1 MRVIIAV
8 DYAGAALRLRHP
20 SVACKALRGCSGRR
34 GRAVGAL
41 ADLSVFSLYQVK
53 AMTNG
58 EGGVITTERFE
69 AAYQMR
75 SFRNHG
81 ITSDHFERAQQGSW
95 LYEMVDLYNYRLNG
109 FQCVLGTQPCYRER
123 FGPGPGLCAN
133 AEAAYEK
140 ILSRHIFPGMD
151 DEDVDD
157 AIEALW
163 KIIGAYAIGRR
174 TAAFAAAR

>member
-1 MRVIIAV
+1 
-8 DYAGAALRLRHP
+8 
-20 SVACKALRGCSGRR
+20 
-34 GRAVGAL
+34 VGAL
-41 ADLSVFSLYQVK
+41 ADLSVFSLYPVK

-81 ITSDHFERAQQGSW
+81 ITSDHFQRAQQGSW
-95 LYEMVDLYNYRLNG
+95 LDEMVDLSNYRHND
-109 FQCVLGTQPCYRER
+109 FQCALGTQPYYRER

-140 ILSRHIFPGMD
+140 ILLLHIFPGMG

-163 KIIGAYAIGRR
+163 KVIGAYAIGRR